1 MVGEANRKHKDSL
14 FRDLFGSA
22 ERKENALQL
31 YNALAGTSYDNV
43 DDLELTTLE
52 DVIYMNVKNDVSFVI
67 GDEMVLFEHQS
78 THNPNMP
85 LRGLEYFARLFTEH
99 VERTNARAKYSSKQ
113 IKLPFPRYYVFYS
126 GAANRPEREVF
137 RLSDAFESSMIESVE
152 PAVEVVCEVINV
164 NAGYNQSV
172 ADACPALLGYSF
184 FVSKVRQY
192 NISQER
198 SLSDAVSAAIEDCI
212 SKGYLESYFREK
224 KAEVSDMILTDWD
237 AELQREQDRQEGFE
251 DGVEQGI
258 EQGLAQSIA
267 QLREAGLTEAADLLE
282 QTKLAKA

>member
-1 MVGEANRKHKDSL
+1 MPGEANRKHKDSL

-52 DVIYMNVKNDVSFVI
+52 DVIYMNVKNDISFVI

-85 LRGLEYFARLFTEH
+85 LRGLEYFARLFTRH
-99 VERTNARAKYSSKQ
+99 VERMDANKYGTAL
-113 IKLPFPRYYVFYS
+113 IKFPMPRYYVFYS
-126 GAANRPEREVF
+126 GATKKPEREVF
-137 RLSDAFESSMIESVE
+137 RLSDAFQGSLPEGAK

-172 ADACPALLGYSF
+172 AEACPALAGYSF
-184 FVSKVRQY
+184 FISRVQEY
-192 NISQER
+192 NSYQEIG
-198 SLSDAVSAAIEDCI
+198 LTDAVSYAIEDCI
-212 SKGYLESYFREK
+212 REGYLESYLREK
-224 KAEVSDMILTDWD
+224 KAEVHDMILTEWD
-237 AELQREQDRQEGFE
+237 AEHQRELDRQEGFE
-251 DGVEQGI
+251 AGREQGH
-258 EQGLAQSIA
+258 EERLAQSVA
-267 QLREAGLTEAADLLE
+267 QLREAGFTEAADLLE
-282 QTKLAKA
+282 QNELIKA